1 MVVRPL
7 KGYRSFEEVLRSGR
21 RVTSGPLLL
30 AVLPNPT
37 DLSQAYV
44 GVGVPKRVARK
55 AVVRNRIKRLMRVAM
70 RSAYQRHHAELA
82 GRRIVCLW
90 RQGNEHPASIH
101 LSAVEHHVEQ
111 GMQKLT
117 RKGSR

>member
-30 AVLPNPT
+30 AILPNQT
-37 DLSQAYV
+37 DEAQAYL
-44 GVGVPKRVARK
+44 GVGVPKRIARK

-70 RSAYQRHHAELA
+70 RSAYQRYEMELA

-90 RQGNEHPASIH
+90 RHGTDHPAEIH
-101 LSAVEHHVEQ
+101 LAAVEHHVEL
-111 GMQKLT
+111 GMQKL
-117 RKGSR
+117 RRRGSR